1 MFTIKIKLTEEQM
14 KKIVI
19 NHLILEGQID
29 QKVVDEC
36 DIQLSKDSK
45 SFVVEVNT
53 PNTKNE

>member
-1 MFTIKIKLTEEQM
+1 MYTIKIKLTEEQM

-19 NHLILEGQID
+19 NHLVLEGQID
-29 QKVVDEC
+29 QRIVDEC

-53 PNTKNE
+53 PNTTNE